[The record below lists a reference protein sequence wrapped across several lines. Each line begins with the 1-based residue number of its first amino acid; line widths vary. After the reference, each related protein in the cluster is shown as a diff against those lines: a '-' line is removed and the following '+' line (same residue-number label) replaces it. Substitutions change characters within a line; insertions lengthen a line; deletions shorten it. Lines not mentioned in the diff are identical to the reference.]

1 MKAIFYF
8 LLTILVYIPIYSSAQ
23 VNFRQGY
30 EKANPV
36 SQTSSISA
44 EQKTEIHLSFYRE
57 AVAKKDSLKQLY
69 GLLYLFKDYIIAND
83 YPLATQKLLEA
94 EKLATSSGNYGWQGI
109 VNHLKGVLQ
118 LKLINYKAAVTPY
131 EKAAELCGKAGDSL
145 CLAESLEQLGA
156 IHTQLNNLEVAA
168 GYYKLAKPLIERF
181 GSEISFS
188 IMLSNYGNLLLK
200 QDKAVEAIPLFE
212 QAVAT
217 YSKTARNKEKAQSI
231 NNLAAAYT
239 QLRKYDLALQTYN
252 TAISLN
258 KEFNMPESLVSN
270 YLGLAEMYAQ
280 KGDYKKA
287 YEYVGLHKI
296 LNDSLIGEEVQ
307 LKVADLTGK
316 FKTQEK
322 ELALNKTQLKLTT
335 AQKNIQKRNFLILTI
350 FILLLAGIILW
361 YFQYRRKNN
370 EIKLHQHNLS
380 NLTAVIIQKNKLL
393 SQLESQLNYGEE
405 MALAETQTETE
416 TEAETEDEI
425 ETEAEAEEFDN
436 TLYNKQILTD
446 ADWASFKIQF
456 DKAYPGFLL
465 RLRKANHNLSEAEE
479 RLFLF
484 IKLKL
489 KSKEAA
495 AMLGIT
501 VDSIKKTRNRLKKRL
516 GLNENELLD
525 EFIEKF

>member
-1 MKAIFYF
+1 MKTIFCT
-8 LLTILVYIPIYSSAQ
+8 LLTILVFVPICTNAQ
-23 VNFRQGY
+23 VNFRKGY

-36 SQTSSISA
+36 SQTSSISP
-44 EQKTEIHLSFYRE
+44 EQKTEIHLSFYQD

-83 YPLATQKLLEA
+83 YPIATKKLLEA
-94 EKLATSSGNYGWQGI
+94 EKLATNSGNYGWQGI
-109 VNHLKGVLQ
+109 VSHLKGVLQ
-118 LKLINYKAAVTPY
+118 LKLLNYKASIIPY

-156 IHTQLNNLEVAA
+156 IHAQLNNLEDAVR
-168 GYYKLAKPLIERF
+168 YYKLAKPLIERF

-200 QDKAVEAIPLFE
+200 QNNAAEAIPLFE
-212 QAVAT
+212 QAIAT

-239 QLRKYDLALQTYN
+239 QLQKYDLALQTYN

-258 KEFNMPESLVSN
+258 KEFNMPESLATN
-270 YLGLAEMYAQ
+270 YSGLAEMYAQ

-287 YEYVGLHKI
+287 YEYIGLHKT

-322 ELALNKTQLKLTT
+322 ELALNKTRLKLATV
-335 AQKNIQKRNFLILTI
+335 QKDIQKRNFLILTV
-350 FILLLAGIILW
+350 FILLLAGSVLW
-361 YFQYRRKNN
+361 YFQYKKKNN

-380 NLTAVIIQKNKLL
+380 NLTAVIIQKNRLL
-393 SQLESQLNYGEE
+393 SQFESQLNNGES
-405 MALAETQTETE
+405 MALTETQA
-416 TEAETEDEI
+416 EAETEDDI
-425 ETEAEAEEFDN
+425 ETEAAEELLAEEFDN
-436 TLYNKQILTD
+436 NLYNKQILTD
-446 ADWASFKIQF
+446 EDWTSFKIQF

-489 KSKEAA
+489 KTREAA

-501 VDSIKKTRNRLKKRL
+501 VDSIKKTRNRLRKRL
-516 GLNENELLD
+516 ELSKNMNLE
-525 EFIEKF
+525 EFVEKF